1 MQSIDT
7 TNLYMKWTV
16 TDVRKALGGRLIGK
30 LFMREVV
37 CKTLL
42 LLPQDILENVCATVW
57 FISSPED
64 AWAFS
69 FRGSE
74 IKNRSLV
81 ILSDELFL
89 QSEEQISYTILHE
102 VGHIVLYHRNSIGY
116 EQTQS
121 EIKQQE
127 NEADNF
133 ARMYLKS

>member
-1 MQSIDT
+1 
-7 TNLYMKWTV
+7 MKWTV
-16 TDVRKALGGRLIGK
+16 TDVRKALGGKLIGK
-30 LFMREVV
+30 LFMREEV

-42 LLPQDILENVCATVW
+42 LLPQDMLETVCATIW

-74 IKNRSLV
+74 IKKRSLV

-89 QSEEQISYTILHE
+89 QDHEQISYTILHE
-102 VGHIVLYHRNSIGY
+102 VGHIVLHHRNSIGY

-127 NEADNF
+127 DEADQF
-133 ARMYLKS
+133 ARKYLVL

>member
-1 MQSIDT
+1 MGWTI
-7 TNLYMKWTV
+7 TN
-16 TDVRKALGGRLIGK
+16 VREALGGKLIGK
-30 LFMREVV
+30 LYMREMV

-42 LLPQDILENVCATVW
+42 LLPQEILENVCKTVW

-74 IKNRSLV
+74 IANRSLI
-81 ILSDELFL
+81 ILSDELFT
-89 QSEEQISYTILHE
+89 QDERQIKFTILHE
-102 VGHIVLYHRNSIGY
+102 VGHIVLNHRNSIGY

-127 NEADNF
+127 NEADDF
-133 ARMYLKS
+133 AKKYVAE